1 MNDQAEKLREMITNI
16 KKRNQDLNKDRSF
29 MKEPNASNNARIIA
43 ITSGKG
49 GVGKS
54 NFTINLGLALTK
66 LGYKVTILDAD
77 LGLAN
82 IDVIVGLIPKYTLAH
97 VIRRE
102 KTIEEI
108 IMEGPNG
115 IKLISGGSGLKELV
129 DLTNEQLLY
138 LINNLK
144 HVEQFSD
151 FILID
156 TGAGINHS
164 VLSFVNAASEI
175 ILVSTPEPT
184 SITDAYAMI
193 KNILSK
199 DKHKTIN
206 VLINRV
212 ESHQEGLEIFNK
224 LNTASQRFL
233 KVQLTSLGYLYDDI
247 LVSRSVKS
255 QNPFILK
262 YPNSLISQGVDV
274 IASRLLHENSSEVR
288 EINGMRRFIDK
299 FLNYYRK

>member
-1 MNDQAEKLREMITNI
+1 MKDQAEKLREMITNI
-16 KKRNQDLNKDRSF
+16 KKRNQDLTKDTSF
-29 MKEPNASNNARIIA
+29 INGTNVRNNARIIA

-66 LGYKVTILDAD
+66 VGYKVTILDAD

-97 VIRRE
+97 VIRSE

-108 IMEGPNG
+108 IVEGPNG

-129 DLTNEQLLY
+129 DLTNEQLLH

-144 HVEQFSD
+144 HVEKFSD

-156 TGAGINHS
+156 TGAGINNS

-175 ILVSTPEPT
+175 ILVTTPEPT

-199 DKHKTIN
+199 DKDKIIN

-212 ESHQEGLEIFNK
+212 ESYQEGLEIFNK
-224 LNTASQRFL
+224 LNTAAQRFL
-233 KVQLTSLGYLYDDI
+233 KAQLTSLGYLFDDI

-262 YPNSLISQGVDV
+262 YPNSLISKGVDE
-274 IASRLLHENSSEVR
+274 IAARLINEKPLEVHE
-288 EINGMRRFIDK
+288 ITGMRRFIDK
-299 FLNYYRK
+299 LLNYYK